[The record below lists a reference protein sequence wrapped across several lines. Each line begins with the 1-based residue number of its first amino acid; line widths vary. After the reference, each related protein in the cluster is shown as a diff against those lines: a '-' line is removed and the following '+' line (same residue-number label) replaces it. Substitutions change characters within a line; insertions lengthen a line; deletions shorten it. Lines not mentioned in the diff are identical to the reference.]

1 MRTSSKIAAIL
12 AAAVVCG
19 CVGLGVGSREKQ
31 FGATDK
37 IDSAESSQLEKAASQ
52 AAISVKATQETTSA
66 PKETTTADMTEEPSE
81 PTTEAT
87 AEKATTALKKPE
99 IVKVKA
105 SGVNVEA
112 TSVSELK
119 ITWNAEEGRNYD
131 VAWSTGAPFTEN
143 INFVFPENGVCYL
156 TGLRADSE
164 YDITVTP
171 ILEEDEEAQVIPA
184 SLKGRTQGVEV
195 IQEYEYEV
203 GWTGCFAGER
213 ASGLTAMPSSG
224 AIYGSA
230 VDSVTGTGIRR
241 FENGDY
247 CCAMGEWYGECN
259 DRFLVELENG
269 IQFTVRICD
278 SKGWADDADADVDGD
293 GVMDYRYDENGN
305 LVREGDGIPDG
316 RFHWFGYGIG
326 KCIIEF
332 IYDDYNLPS
341 CVRSAGSWG
350 NWNWNGLNLC
360 SNVKCIQKIN
370 Y

>member
-12 AAAVVCG
+12 AATVVCG
-19 CVGLGVGSREKQ
+19 CVRLGVGSRAKLSD
-31 FGATDK
+31 ATDN
-37 IDSAESSQLEKAASQ
+37 IDSAESSQIEKAASR
-52 AAISVKATQETTSA
+52 AAVSVKATQETTSA
-66 PKETTTADMTEEPSE
+66 PKETTFADLTEEPSE

-87 AEKATTALKKPE
+87 TEKTTTALKKPE

-105 SGVNVEA
+105 SGLNVEA

-119 ITWNAEEGRNYD
+119 ITWDAEEGRTYD
-131 VAWSTGAPFTEN
+131 IAWSTGAPFTEN

-171 ILEEDEEAQVIPA
+171 ILEEEEEAQVIPA
-184 SLKGRTQGVEV
+184 SAKGRTQGGEV
-195 IQEYEYEV
+195 IQENEYEV

-247 CCAMGEWYGECN
+247 CCAMGEWYGE
-259 DRFLVELENG
+259 
-269 IQFTVRICD
+269 
-278 SKGWADDADADVDGD
+278 
-293 GVMDYRYDENGN
+293 
-305 LVREGDGIPDG
+305 
-316 RFHWFGYGIG
+316 
-326 KCIIEF
+326 
-332 IYDDYNLPS
+332 
-341 CVRSAGSWG
+341 
-350 NWNWNGLNLC
+350 
-360 SNVKCIQKIN
+360 
-370 Y
+370 